1 MPEIDANNLL
11 SQLGTLGEEINNS
24 YNSIRNNNENNYE
37 QTNNNSIEQLVN
49 SINQNLAEINLIQNQ
64 LSTVNNLN
72 QEALFKKEQL
82 LRMENDDLMKQLKEL
97 ETIQSTITNKN
108 RLIDQTNYN
117 IENQNQNIR
126 ILVVSIILAFSLLI
140 AIMAYGY
147 GKINN
152 RILIFI
158 VIVILVIYFILFI
171 YSYNI
176 FYFKDSMKML
186 FDRRAQRLAY
196 ELTTFTDNIKNN
208 VNNEI
213 DSLKQN
219 WIDENCLCPASSPT
233 SEESSTSYI
242 SGSGNNVNGR
252 EVPGYYY
259 YDGSSPSQLLVPEPA
274 PDMELTDNIEWVDY
288 SPDGNSKYNPALN
301 KMINTNTNYYN
312 YNSNNDPI
320 NIQLEE
326 LKKSN
331 LLVNNQTYSGNM

>member
-1 MPEIDANNLL
+1 MADSNIYSELEDLGSKMNTNYLSMIGNNI
-11 SQLGTLGEEINNS
+11 IN
-24 YNSIRNNNENNYE
+24 YQ
-37 QTNNNSIEQLVN
+37 QTNNNSIEQLVS
-49 SINQNLAEINLIQNQ
+49 SINQNLSEINLIQNQ
-64 LSTVNNLN
+64 LTTVNNLN
-72 QEALFKKEQL
+72 QEALVKKEQL

-196 ELTTFTDNIKNN
+196 ELTKFTDNIKKN

-233 SEESSTSYI
+233 SEESSYI
-242 SGSGNNVNGR
+242 SGSGNNVTGR

-259 YDGSSPSQLLVPEPA
+259 YDGSSPSQLLVPEPT
-274 PDMELTDNIEWVDY
+274 PDMELNDNIEWVDY
-288 SPDGNSKYNPALN
+288 SPDGNSKYNPVLN

-312 YNSNNDPI
+312 YNSKNDPI

-326 LKKSN
+326 IKKSN